1 MSAIVLRLLEE
12 YLRREGQHQLVP
24 PEIRQI
30 EDGVIRTIL
39 ELGRRTQDVAESIAI
54 LRKELIQATACVH
67 SWIGWVD
74 ERYPDLSQ
82 DDQHSTIEVKVGL
95 TDVDGDDEPQNES

>member
-1 MSAIVLRLLEE
+1 MNAERVYYRVDDI
-12 YLRREGQHQLVP
+12 YLDDRTIDL
-24 PEIRQI
+24 
-30 EDGVIRTIL
+30 IRTIL
-39 ELGRRTQDVAESIAI
+39 ELGRRTQDVAESIDCRDREDAMDL
-54 LRKELIQATACVH
+54 LRKELIQATACVR